1 MGYCGFKSLLVE
13 NVHGS
18 KFTAIFN
25 EFDDTSAI
33 TDRSRFL
40 FAKFFTGLCSL
51 KTKAL
56 YTGHAKRY
64 SAQRRLENRLAECQV
79 QILMSTFS
87 NQTAAAAWFNA
98 LRQHTQPKCGLA

>member
-1 MGYCGFKSLLVE
+1 M
-13 NVHGS
+13 
-18 KFTAIFN
+18 
-25 EFDDTSAI
+25 
-33 TDRSRFL
+33 
-40 FAKFFTGLCSL
+40 
-51 KTKAL
+51 

-64 SAQRRLENRLAECQV
+64 SAQGRLENRLAECQV